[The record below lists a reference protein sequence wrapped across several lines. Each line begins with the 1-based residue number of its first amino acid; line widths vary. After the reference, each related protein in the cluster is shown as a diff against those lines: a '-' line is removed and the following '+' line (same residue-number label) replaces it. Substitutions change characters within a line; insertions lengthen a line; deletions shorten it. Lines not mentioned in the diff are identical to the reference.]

1 MTARPLSLLAV
12 ALLVTAACAAPGGRD
27 HGHDHGAG
35 GHDHGGHGHD
45 HGGHGGGDHHGQE
58 EGESVA
64 VTRWTAGHELFV
76 ELDAPI
82 AGATFE
88 YHAHVTRL
96 ADNHAAT
103 SGALTFRF
111 ERDGFVV
118 ESHTDPK
125 VARNGIFAAE
135 APAPGKPGAYHL
147 VLAYADGDERAE
159 WDAGTVQ
166 VGASEAV
173 AHEGEDEGEIT
184 FLKEAQWQI
193 PFGVEPAAL
202 RPLAP
207 VVRATA
213 VARPAPGSSAVVAAP
228 TSGLLAWTGGLPV
241 VGRRVDK
248 GERLA
253 TLLPAGA
260 AEHWTRLQADLAT
273 ARIDRDLAG
282 KELERVKDLAG
293 RELLPGR
300 RLAEARAALERADAE
315 VQSAERRASALTSG
329 SSQAVAIRA
338 PATGWVVSVGA
349 AHGEAVA
356 AGAPLVTVSPS
367 EAVLLEGRVHERG
380 RASLTPV
387 ASLRAERGDWDG
399 PRDLLAAGGRLLTER
414 LVYDPATLSA
424 PVSAVV
430 EGDAGIAPGD
440 VVELMIGVGEPTE
453 TLAVPIGAV
462 VEIGAQP
469 MIFVQKTGESFTR
482 RRVTLGRSDG
492 AHVAILAG
500 VEPGDMVVT
509 VGGFDVHVASL
520 SGALESHRH

>member
-1 MTARPLSLLAV
+1 MTVRPLHLLAIAV
-12 ALLVTAACAAPGGRD
+12 LTTSCSTPGGGD
-27 HGHDHGAG
+27 HGHDHGGG
-35 GHDHGGHGHD
+35 GHE
-45 HGGHGGGDHHGQE
+45 HGGHGGGDHHAEE
-58 EGESVA
+58 EGESIA
-64 VTRWTAGHELFV
+64 ATRWTAEHELFV
-76 ELDAPI
+76 EFDAPV
-82 AGATFE
+82 AGGTFE

-103 SGALTFRF
+103 SGELTFRF
-111 ERDGFVV
+111 EQDGFAV

-125 VARNGIFAAE
+125 VARAGIFASE
-135 APAPGKPGAYHL
+135 APAPRKPGAYRL
-147 VLAYADGDERAE
+147 VLAYADGGERAE

-166 VGASEAV
+166 VGSGEAV
-173 AHEGEDEGEIT
+173 PHDGEDEGEIT
-184 FLKEAQWQI
+184 FLKEAQWQV
-193 PFGVEPAAL
+193 PFRVEPATL
-202 RPLAP
+202 RPLTP

-248 GERLA
+248 GEQLA

-260 AEHWTRLQADLAT
+260 AEHWTRVQADVAT
-273 ARIDRDLAG
+273 ARIDRDLAS
-282 KELERVKDLAG
+282 KELERVQGLAG
-293 RELLPGR
+293 RELLPER
-300 RLAEARAALERADAE
+300 RLAEAQAALERADAE
-315 VQSAERRASALTSG
+315 LQSADRRASALTSG

-380 RASLTPV
+380 RTSLVPV

-414 LVYDPATLSA
+414 LIYDPTTLSA
-424 PVSAVV
+424 PVSVVV
-430 EGDAGIAPGD
+430 EGDAGVAPGD
-440 VVELMIGVGEPTE
+440 VVELLIGVGEPTE
-453 TLAVPIGAV
+453 TLAVPVRSV
-462 VEIGAQP
+462 VEVGAQS
-469 MIFVQKTGESFTR
+469 MVFVQKTGESFTR
-482 RRVTLGRSDG
+482 RRVTVGRSDG
-492 AHVAILAG
+492 ARVAILSG

-509 VGGFDVHVASL
+509 EGGFDVHVASL
-520 SGALESHRH
+520 SGDLESHRH